1 MRDLPLDAEGL
12 KALTDLEDVWAV
24 APILEPLT
32 DDVEILL
39 FIAPGC
45 QVCPHQIRAAATVAL
60 ANPLVHLEIVD
71 ATQDP
76 ALARRYDIGSV
87 PTTIIDGDVVL
98 VGLTPAPELA
108 RTLVERQGPDAET
121 VVLASLLE
129 AGRHADAGQRLA
141 DGSAT
146 DAFIELW
153 ERSSMEG
160 RMGLMLAVEAA
171 LDLDPD
177 GLAPLVP
184 RLVAGLDGHGPLSD
198 DEARRGDTADLLGRI
213 GHPDARPALERL
225 SHDNNEQ
232 VAEAARAALDE
243 LAGGSPPA
251 Q

>member
-32 DDVEILL
+32 DDVEVLL

-60 ANPLVHLEIVD
+60 ANPLIHLEIVD

-76 ALARRYDIGSV
+76 ALARRYDVGAV
-87 PTTIIDGDVVL
+87 PTTVIDGEVVL
-98 VGLTPAPELA
+98 VGLTRPAELA
-108 RTLVERQGPDAET
+108 RTLVERQGPDGET

-141 DGSAT
+141 DGRAT
-146 DAFIELW
+146 DAFLELW
-153 ERSSMEG
+153 ERSTLES
-160 RMGLMLAVEAA
+160 RMGLLLAVEEA
-171 LDLDPD
+171 LERDPD

-184 RLVAGLDGHGPLSD
+184 RLVAGLDGHGPLAD

-213 GHPDARPALERL
+213 GHPDALPALQRL
-225 SHDNNEQ
+225 SRDTNEQ

-243 LAGGSPPA
+243 LGGSSPT